1 MILLFITIQNGM
13 KKLIFLVVIGFAAWY
28 YHENHGFEFLENL
41 DIKDF
46 KITASSNLVKTSF
59 NRYMAIHHYE
69 MVAKR

>member
-1 MILLFITIQNGM
+1 MFDFTVYNNTRNGM

-46 KITASSNLVKTSF
+46 KITSKYNSENTF
-59 NRYMAIHHYE
+59 
-69 MVAKR
+69 

>member
-1 MILLFITIQNGM
+1 M

-46 KITASSNLVKTSF
+46 KITSKYNSENT
-59 NRYMAIHHYE
+59 I
-69 MVAKR
+69 